1 MFHTIDM
8 LDPGEVARLLQLSET
23 IEFEDG
29 KTTNPAN
36 TAKKNLQARRD
47 GGHQEV
53 AQILQQAIFRNEYF
67 RDYTYARNVAPPL
80 LTRYD
85 PGMEYG
91 EHVDA
96 SIMRLNTTL
105 RSDISMTVFIS
116 DPETYEGGELIIR
129 AADQEIRIKEAAGQ
143 AILYPS
149 TYYHRVAPVT
159 AGARIVAITFIE
171 SAFRDAA
178 KREILVELQEFLH
191 ENAAKVGPEAQL
203 RLEYVKSNLE
213 RMWQNT

>member
-1 MFHTIDM
+1 
-8 LDPGEVARLLQLSET
+8 
-23 IEFEDG
+23 
-29 KTTNPAN
+29 
-36 TAKKNLQARRD
+36 
-47 GGHQEV
+47 
-53 AQILQQAIFRNEYF
+53 
-67 RDYTYARNVAPPL
+67 
-80 LTRYD
+80 
-85 PGMEYG
+85 
-91 EHVDA
+91 
-96 SIMRLNTTL
+96 
-105 RSDISMTVFIS
+105 MTVFIS
-116 DPETYEGGELIIR
+116 EPETYEGGELIIR
-129 AADQEIRIKEAAGQ
+129 AADQEMRIKEVAGR

-191 ENAAKVGPEAQL
+191 ENAAKVGPAAQL

>member
-23 IEFEDG
+23 LEFEDG
-29 KTTNPAN
+29 KATNPAN

-116 DPETYEGGELIIR
+116 EPETYEGGELIIR
-129 AADQEIRIKEAAGQ
+129 AADREIRIKEAAGR

-191 ENAAKVGPEAQL
+191 ENAAKVGPAAQL